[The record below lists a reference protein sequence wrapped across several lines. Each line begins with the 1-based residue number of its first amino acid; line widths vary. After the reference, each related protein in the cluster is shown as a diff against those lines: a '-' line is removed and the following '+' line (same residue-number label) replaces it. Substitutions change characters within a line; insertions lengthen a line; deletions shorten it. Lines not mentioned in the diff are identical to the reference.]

1 MNLKILVL
9 WLMIFMHIIG
19 DWILQTDKMADLKQ
33 KKTWEKF
40 GALYKYDYMVVLI
53 LHSICWSFCIIAP
66 LLIIQRNTILLSV
79 WIIIN
84 TYMHSVIDNEKA
96 NKFSINLLADQL
108 LHLIQIITTWFI
120 VCCLC

>member
-1 MNLKILVL
+1 MNLKIFVL

-40 GALYKYDYMVVLI
+40 GTRYKYDYMVVLI
-53 LHSICWSFCIIAP
+53 LHSLCWSFCIIAP

-84 TYMHSVIDNEKA
+84 TYIHSIIDNEKA

-108 LHLIQIITTWFI
+108 LHLIQIIVTWFI
-120 VCCLC
+120 ICCLC

>member
-1 MNLKILVL
+1 MNLKIFVL

-19 DWILQTDKMADLKQ
+19 DWILQIDKMADLKQ
-33 KKTWEKF
+33 KKTWEKY
-40 GALYKYDYMVVLI
+40 GARYKYDYIVVLI
-53 LHSICWSFCIIAP
+53 LHSLCWSFCIIAP

-84 TYMHSVIDNEKA
+84 TYIHSIIDNEKA

-108 LHLIQIITTWFI
+108 LHLIQIIVTWFI
-120 VCCLC
+120 ICCLC

>member
-40 GALYKYDYMVVLI
+40 GAHYKYDYMVVLI

-79 WIIIN
+79 WMIIN
-84 TYMHSVIDNEKA
+84 TYIHSIIDNEKA
-96 NKFSINLLADQL
+96 NNFSINLLVDQL
-108 LHLIQIITTWFI
+108 LHLIQIIVTWFI